1 MVPVPPA
8 RRRRPL
14 TPPERGRRP
23 LLPSDRPFLTGDYVR
38 QYSSATVALLA
49 TIGILAS
56 YLLEAA
62 QDLRER
68 SSGSTFFSA
77 YFTEVAPLVYLVF
90 WLLFAVLYCVVT
102 HWAYVRLDSA
112 RLHAV
117 CAAQYRAPARWWHS
131 ALGSVS
137 AESWTMSA
145 ASVAACLTILI
156 ATTGM
161 LRDSVLMILLGF
173 GTVAGSW
180 AMMVYSFALRYARIR
195 ASGQRMDIP
204 VEDAPVFADFLA
216 QSIFVCTLIGG
227 YASLHTREAWT
238 AQRSHTV
245 LAFAF
250 NTVIVAMSVTLLFGG
265 IAG

>member
-1 MVPVPPA
+1 MTDRHSPTASSIP
-8 RRRRPL
+8 
-14 TPPERGRRP
+14 TDRP
-23 LLPSDRPFLTGDYVR
+23 LLTSDYAR
-38 QYSSATVALLA
+38 QYGAAIIALVATGGTLYPSLVE
-49 TIGILAS
+49 TG
-56 YLLEAA
+56 
-62 QDLRER
+62 QDLQRR
-68 SSGSTFFSA
+68 MGDSGFLSA
-77 YFTEVAPLVYLVF
+77 FFTEVAPLVFLVF
-90 WLLFAVLYCVVT
+90 WVLFSCVYCVAT

-131 ALGSVS
+131 VLGSTS

-161 LRDSVLMILLGF
+161 LRESVLMILLGF

-180 AMMVYSFALRYARIR
+180 AMMAYSFALRYARIR
-195 ASGQRMDIP
+195 ASGQQVDFP
-204 VEDAPVFADFLA
+204 VEDSPVFGDFLS
-216 QSIFVCTLIGG
+216 QSIFVSTLIGG
-227 YASLHTREAWT
+227 HARLHTREAWT
-238 AQRSHTV
+238 AQRSHSV

>member
-1 MVPVPPA
+1 M
-8 RRRRPL
+8 
-14 TPPERGRRP
+14 
-23 LLPSDRPFLTGDYVR
+23 
-38 QYSSATVALLA
+38 
-49 TIGILAS
+49 
-56 YLLEAA
+56 
-62 QDLRER
+62 
-68 SSGSTFFSA
+68 
-77 YFTEVAPLVYLVF
+77 VF
-90 WLLFAVLYCVVT
+90 WVLFSSLYCVVT

-117 CAAQYRAPARWWHS
+117 CAAQHRAPVRWWHS
-131 ALGSVS
+131 ALGSSS

-145 ASVAACLTILI
+145 ATVAACLTILI

-204 VEDAPVFADFLA
+204 VEDAPVFGDFLA
-216 QSIFVCTLIGG
+216 QSIFVSTMIGG
-227 YASLHTREAWT
+227 YALLHTREAWT